1 MLFFKNNSS
10 VKIFSLFLKLSG
22 FLTKDLFTMELYGKF
37 YRMYQIENVEKRY
50 IVILIKKFC
59 LLGILRI
66 L

>member
-1 MLFFKNNSS
+1 
-10 VKIFSLFLKLSG
+10 
-22 FLTKDLFTMELYGKF
+22 MELYGKF

-50 IVILIKKFC
+50 IVILIRKFC

>member
-1 MLFFKNNSS
+1 
-10 VKIFSLFLKLSG
+10 
-22 FLTKDLFTMELYGKF
+22 MELYGKF

-50 IVILIKKFC
+50 IVILIRKFW